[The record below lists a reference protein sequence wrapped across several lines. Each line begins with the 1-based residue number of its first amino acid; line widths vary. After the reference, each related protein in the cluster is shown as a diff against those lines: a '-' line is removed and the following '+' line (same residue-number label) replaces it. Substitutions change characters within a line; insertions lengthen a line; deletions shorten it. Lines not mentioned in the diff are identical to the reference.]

1 MIFENIDVISLI
13 IRFVDVKELES
24 LFFTNKYF
32 KRLINNIPY
41 AILKFK
47 PNVTV
52 EHIYS
57 HNYNNFDVIVA
68 TSELLKHNNMDLF
81 DSIRRLLSLYFYPE
95 CMELLYSK
103 IPIIQQHYFTI
114 CDWGNFDILNHLYD
128 IDIKKDTNIIAPEFV
143 NTSIVNNNLK
153 ILEFLID
160 KGNPIDFE
168 CFDLAIQKNH
178 IEILKYL
185 DYIYN
190 QDEYDFA
197 TNDLCKY
204 AAEDNS
210 TDCLLY
216 LLNNGYEYDDNVM
229 IQASKNGNLE
239 CLEIA
244 FENNCPL
251 SFECTIQAIENGHL
265 ECLKY
270 LHDTCGL
277 QMFTVEQIR
286 HVIIHDKLEIFK
298 YYEDYGLKLD
308 STLFAYVISKQNE
321 DGAIK
326 NYMED
331 KFITER
337 PHKIIRL

>member
-1 MIFENIDVISLI
+1 
-13 IRFVDVKELES
+13 
-24 LFFTNKYF
+24 
-32 KRLINNIPY
+32 
-41 AILKFK
+41 
-47 PNVTV
+47 
-52 EHIYS
+52 
-57 HNYNNFDVIVA
+57 
-68 TSELLKHNNMDLF
+68 
-81 DSIRRLLSLYFYPE
+81 
-95 CMELLYSK
+95 MELLYSK

-114 CDWGNFDILNHLYD
+114 DWGNFDILNHLYN
-128 IDIKKDTNIIAPEFV
+128 IDIKKILILLPEFV

-153 ILEFLID
+153 ILEFLIT

-178 IEILKYL
+178 IEILNYL

-190 QDEYDFA
+190 QDEYDFV

-204 AAEDNS
+204 AAEDNA

-321 DGAIK
+321 D
-326 NYMED
+326 
-331 KFITER
+331 R
-337 PHKIIRL
+337 LLKIIWRISLLQSVHINY